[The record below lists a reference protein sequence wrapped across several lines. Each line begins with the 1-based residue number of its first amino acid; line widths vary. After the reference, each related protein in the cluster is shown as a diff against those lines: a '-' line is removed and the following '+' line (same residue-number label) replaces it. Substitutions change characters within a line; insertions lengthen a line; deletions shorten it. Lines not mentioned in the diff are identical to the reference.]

1 MKAMIFAAGLGTRL
15 KPITDTLPKAL
26 VPIAG
31 KTLLE
36 HVVIKLADAGFDEL
50 IINVHHHAEMIY
62 SFLEEKKN
70 FGLKIEVSDEREML
84 LDTGGGIRKA
94 AHFFDDGKPFLVHNV
109 DIISDVD
116 LKALYQKHCESDNLA
131 TLLVKHRDTA
141 RYLLFDQ
148 QMKMKGW
155 TNIKTGEVKSP
166 IENLQVQDYDKL
178 AFSGIHIISP
188 KIFSYMTDYPTKFPI
203 MDFYIGS
210 CGKINIGGV
219 VNDEQKMID
228 VGKLESLAQAEELVK
243 SLMGKH

>member
-1 MKAMIFAAGLGTRL
+1 
-15 KPITDTLPKAL
+15 
-26 VPIAG
+26 
-31 KTLLE
+31 
-36 HVVIKLADAGFDEL
+36 
-50 IINVHHHAEMIY
+50 MIY

-70 FGLKIEVSDEREML
+70 FGLRIEISDEREML

-94 AHFFDDGKPFLVHNV
+94 AHFFDDDKPFLVHNV

-116 LKALYQKHCESDNLA
+116 LKELYQRHCESDNLA

-155 TNIKTGEVKSP
+155 TNIKTGEIKSP
-166 IENLQVQDYDKL
+166 IEDLQVQDYDKL

-188 KIFSYMTDYPTKFPI
+188 KIFSYMSDYPTKFPI

-219 VNDEQKMID
+219 VNDRQKMID
-228 VGKLESLAQAEELVK
+228 VGKLESLEEAEKLVK
-243 SLMGKH
+243 CLMDSHSC